1 VTASVATAI
10 PAIALRMFLDI
21 SSCTMSSETHLERFS
36 SRFGQHDATGTLVLG
51 QSSCRAFPGEFAED
65 RKGFQERNTEEK
77 LLSRAA
83 TGPASDADSP
93 RPTGRATLR
102 DVAKLAGVSI
112 ATASKALN
120 DQPQVR
126 AETRAKV
133 IRAAEQLSFSP
144 NTLAQGLITQRSG
157 TVGLL
162 TSDLEGRFS
171 IPILMG
177 AEDAF
182 GSDQTSVFLCDARG
196 DTLRE
201 RHHLRALLSRRVDGL
216 IVVGARPDA
225 RPSLGRDLPV
235 PVIYAYS
242 PSDDPA
248 DLSLVTDNVG
258 GGRMAV
264 DHLIRLGRRRIAHI
278 TGDPS
283 YGAAQDRARGAL
295 DRLAEEN
302 LPLAGDQ
309 VWFGAWSEAWG
320 RGATRMLL
328 QRDPE
333 IDAIFAG
340 SDEIARGVLD
350 VLHQE
355 KLTVPTQVAVIGFDN
370 WNILAVNARPPL
382 TTIDMNLELL
392 GRLAAQRLFAA
403 IDGTLGSGIETI
415 GCRLITRES
424 TAPLD

>member
-1 VTASVATAI
+1 
-10 PAIALRMFLDI
+10 
-21 SSCTMSSETHLERFS
+21 MSRPSM
-36 SRFGQHDATGTLVLG
+36 
-51 QSSCRAFPGEFAED
+51 
-65 RKGFQERNTEEK
+65 
-77 LLSRAA
+77 
-83 TGPASDADSP
+83 TGPSDPELGPAA
-93 RPTGRATLR
+93 GRTVTLR
-102 DVAKLAGVSI
+102 DVAQLAGVSI

-120 DQPQVR
+120 GQPQVR
-126 AETRAKV
+126 ATTREKV

-196 DTLRE
+196 DNVRE

-225 RPSLGRDLPV
+225 RPSLGRELPV

-242 PSDDPA
+242 PSEDPA

-264 DHLIRLGRRRIAHI
+264 DHLIRHGRRRIAHV
-278 TGDPS
+278 TGDAT
-283 YGAAQDRARGAL
+283 YGAAQDRAAGAL
-295 DRLAEEN
+295 ARLHEEG
-302 LPLAGDQ
+302 LELAGDQ

-320 RGATRMLL
+320 RGATRLLL
-328 QRDPE
+328 QRDPDV
-333 IDAIFAG
+333 DAIFAG

-355 KLTVPTQVAVIGFDN
+355 KRDVPGQVAVIGFDN
-370 WNILAVNARPPL
+370 WEVLAAGARPPL
-382 TTIDMNLELL
+382 STIDMNLEQL

-403 IDGTLGSGIETI
+403 IDGTLGSGVETI
-415 GCRLITRES
+415 PCRLITRES
-424 TAPLD
+424 TAPLG

>member
-1 VTASVATAI
+1 
-10 PAIALRMFLDI
+10 
-21 SSCTMSSETHLERFS
+21 
-36 SRFGQHDATGTLVLG
+36 
-51 QSSCRAFPGEFAED
+51 
-65 RKGFQERNTEEK
+65 
-77 LLSRAA
+77 LSR
-83 TGPASDADSP
+83 GSIKRSSSADSS
-93 RPTGRATLR
+93 RPTGRSTLR

-120 DQPQVR
+120 NQPQVR
-126 AETRAKV
+126 TETRARV
-133 IRAAEQLSFSP
+133 LHAAEQLSFLP

-196 DTLRE
+196 DNLRE

-225 RPSLGRDLPV
+225 RPSLGDLPV
-235 PVIYAYS
+235 PVVYAYA
-242 PSDDPA
+242 PSEDPA

-264 DHLIRLGRRRIAHI
+264 DHLIRHGCRRIAHI

-295 DRLAEEN
+295 DRLAEEG

-328 QRDPE
+328 QRDSE
-333 IDAIFAG
+333 VDAIFAG

-355 KLTVPTQVAVIGFDN
+355 GLAVPTQVAVIGFDN
-370 WNILAVNARPPL
+370 WKILAANARPPL
-382 TTIDMNLELL
+382 TTIDMNLEEL
-392 GRLAAQRLFAA
+392 GRQAARRVFAA
-403 IDGTLGSGIETI
+403 IDGTLGSGIQTI

>member
-1 VTASVATAI
+1 MKASGSAGNA
-10 PAIALRMFLDI
+10 
-21 SSCTMSSETHLERFS
+21 
-36 SRFGQHDATGTLVLG
+36 
-51 QSSCRAFPGEFAED
+51 
-65 RKGFQERNTEEK
+65 
-77 LLSRAA
+77 
-83 TGPASDADSP
+83 
-93 RPTGRATLR
+93 GRIVTLR
-102 DVAKLAGVSI
+102 DVAKLAGVSV

-120 DQPQVR
+120 GQPQVR
-126 AETRAKV
+126 AETRTRVLA
-133 IRAAEQLSFSP
+133 AAEQLSFFP
-144 NTLAQGLITQRSG
+144 NALAQGLIGQRTG

-182 GSDQTSVFLCDARG
+182 GSGQTSVFLCDARG
-196 DTLRE
+196 DAIRE

-216 IVVGARPDA
+216 IVVGARPDT

-235 PVIYAYS
+235 PVVYAYA

-258 GGRMAV
+258 AGRMATG
-264 DHLIRLGRRRIAHI
+264 HLLDCGRRRIAHI
-278 TGDPS
+278 TGDPA
-283 YGAAQDRARGAL
+283 YGAAQDRAKGTL
-295 DRLAEEN
+295 DRLAEEG
-302 LPLAGDQ
+302 LELAGGQ
-309 VWFGAWSEAWG
+309 VWFGMWSEAWG

-328 QRDPE
+328 RRSPDV
-333 IDAIFAG
+333 DAIFAG

-355 KLTVPTQVAVIGFDN
+355 GIDVPSQVAVMGFDN
-370 WNILAVNARPPL
+370 WAILAANARPPL

-403 IDGTLGSGIETI
+403 IDGTLGSGVESIA
-415 GCRLITRES
+415 CRLVTRDS
-424 TAPLD
+424 TAPVG

>member
-1 VTASVATAI
+1 
-10 PAIALRMFLDI
+10 M
-21 SSCTMSSETHLERFS
+21 ERRS
-36 SRFGQHDATGTLVLG
+36 G
-51 QSSCRAFPGEFAED
+51 
-65 RKGFQERNTEEK
+65 
-77 LLSRAA
+77 
-83 TGPASDADSP
+83 ADGP
-93 RPTGRATLR
+93 RPGGRSTLR

-120 DQPQVR
+120 NQPQVR

-133 IRAAEQLSFSP
+133 IRAAEELSFSP

-225 RPSLGRDLPV
+225 RPSLGDLPV
-235 PVIYAYS
+235 PVIYAYA
-242 PSDDPA
+242 PSDNAA

-264 DHLIRLGRRRIAHI
+264 DHLIRHGRRRIGHI

-295 DRLAEEN
+295 DRLAEEG

-328 QRDPE
+328 QRDPD

-355 KLTVPTQVAVIGFDN
+355 KLAVPTQVAVIGFDN
-370 WNILAVNARPPL
+370 WKVLAVNARPPL
-382 TTIDMNLELL
+382 TTIDMNLEEL

-403 IDGTLGSGIETI
+403 IDGTLGSGVETI

>member
-1 VTASVATAI
+1 
-10 PAIALRMFLDI
+10 M
-21 SSCTMSSETHLERFS
+21 E
-36 SRFGQHDATGTLVLG
+36 
-51 QSSCRAFPGEFAED
+51 
-65 RKGFQERNTEEK
+65 
-77 LLSRAA
+77 
-83 TGPASDADSP
+83 PASSADGP
-93 RPTGRATLR
+93 RTTGRSTLR

-120 DQPQVR
+120 NQPQVR

-133 IRAAEQLSFSP
+133 IQAAEQLSFSP

-258 GGRMAV
+258 GGRLAV
-264 DHLIRLGRRRIAHI
+264 DHLIRHGRRRIAHI
-278 TGDPS
+278 SGDPS

-295 DRLAEEN
+295 DRLGEEG

-328 QRDPE
+328 QRDPD

-355 KLTVPTQVAVIGFDN
+355 KLAVPTQVAVIGFDN

-382 TTIDMNLELL
+382 TTIDMNLEAL
-392 GRLAAQRLFAA
+392 GRLAAQRLFSA
-403 IDGTLGSGIETI
+403 IDGTLGSGVETVAP
-415 GCRLITRES
+415 RLITRES

>member
-1 VTASVATAI
+1 
-10 PAIALRMFLDI
+10 
-21 SSCTMSSETHLERFS
+21 
-36 SRFGQHDATGTLVLG
+36 
-51 QSSCRAFPGEFAED
+51 
-65 RKGFQERNTEEK
+65 
-77 LLSRAA
+77 LSRGSTEQPSTAD
-83 TGPASDADSP
+83 GP
-93 RPTGRATLR
+93 RQTGRATLR

-120 DQPQVR
+120 NQPQVR
-126 AETRAKV
+126 AETRTRV
-133 IRAAEQLSFSP
+133 LQAAEQLSFSP

-196 DTLRE
+196 DNLRE

-225 RPSLGRDLPV
+225 RPSLGELPV
-235 PVIYAYS
+235 PVIYAYA
-242 PSDDPA
+242 PSDNPA

-264 DHLIRLGRRRIAHI
+264 DHLIRHGRRRIGHI

-295 DRLAEEN
+295 DRLAEEG
-302 LPLAGDQ
+302 LPLAGGQ

-328 QRDPE
+328 QRDPD

-355 KLTVPTQVAVIGFDN
+355 KLAVPTQVAVIGFDN

-382 TTIDMNLELL
+382 TTIDMNLEAL

-403 IDGTLGSGIETI
+403 IDGTLGSGVETVAP
-415 GCRLITRES
+415 RLVTRES